1 MLASAERPSAPGH
14 DCPGDPP
21 SRRAIGSTDPEG
33 VSRFPYSELRTVP
46 WGVFAMT
53 SRMLRPVRAARRTT
67 RPRSALPLGVRLPLV
82 TAAVI
87 AAGLTAA
94 CGPSSQSAGAAAPA
108 TAGQPSQALP
118 AGTESVSATAE
129 TSASA
134 SATPPSVSATA
145 SVGTAAGASPTPS
158 RAQPAK
164 PAPKPSRTSAA
175 PAPAARIP
183 GPGYDSSADAQKLI
197 DAALRAA
204 KADGRMVLLDFG
216 ANWCGNCKTADKVFA
231 QPKTAS
237 ILGASYHLVKVDIG
251 GNSSANSALLRKY
264 SPSGGTYKMPVLVV
278 VSPSGTV
285 RTDTHVTGNP
295 ALTAD
300 GIGSF
305 LRKWAS

>member
-1 MLASAERPSAPGH
+1 
-14 DCPGDPP
+14 
-21 SRRAIGSTDPEG
+21 
-33 VSRFPYSELRTVP
+33 
-46 WGVFAMT
+46 MT
-53 SRMLRPVRAARRTT
+53 SRILRPARATRRTT
-67 RPRSALPLGVRLPLV
+67 GPRSAAPLAVRLPLV
-82 TAAVI
+82 AAAVV

-94 CGPSSQSAGAAAPA
+94 CGPSTQPTGAAAPA
-108 TAGQPSQALP
+108 TAAQPSQSL
-118 AGTESVSATAE
+118 GAE
-129 TSASA
+129 TQSASAEASPTASAASSAPPSASA
-134 SATPPSVSATA
+134 SAGTP
-145 SVGTAAGASPTPS
+145 AGASPTPS
-158 RAQPAK
+158 RAQSAK

-216 ANWCGNCKTADKVFA
+216 ANWCGNCKAADKVFA
-231 QPKTAS
+231 QPQTAS

-295 ALTAD
+295 ALTSD
-300 GIGSF
+300 GLGSF

>member
-1 MLASAERPSAPGH
+1 
-14 DCPGDPP
+14 
-21 SRRAIGSTDPEG
+21 
-33 VSRFPYSELRTVP
+33 
-46 WGVFAMT
+46 MT
-53 SRMLRPVRAARRTT
+53 SRILRPARATRRTP
-67 RPRSALPLGVRLPLV
+67 RPGSAAPLAVRLPLV
-82 TAAVI
+82 AAAVV

-94 CGPSSQSAGAAAPA
+94 CGPSAQPTGAAAPA
-108 TAGQPSQALP
+108 TAGQPSQSTGA
-118 AGTESVSATAE
+118 ATE
-129 TSASA
+129 SASA
-134 SATPPSVSATA
+134 EASPTASASPSAAPSASAPAATP
-145 SVGTAAGASPTPS
+145 AGASPTPS
-158 RAQPAK
+158 RAQSAK

-216 ANWCGNCKTADKVFA
+216 ANWCGNCKAADKVFA
-231 QPKTAS
+231 QPQTAS

-251 GNSSANSALLRKY
+251 GNSSANSALLSKY

-295 ALTAD
+295 ALTSD
-300 GIGSF
+300 GLGSF

>member
-1 MLASAERPSAPGH
+1 
-14 DCPGDPP
+14 
-21 SRRAIGSTDPEG
+21 
-33 VSRFPYSELRTVP
+33 
-46 WGVFAMT
+46 MT
-53 SRMLRPVRAARRTT
+53 SRILRTARATRRTPRPRAA
-67 RPRSALPLGVRLPLV
+67 APLGVRLPLV
-82 TAAVI
+82 AAAVV

-94 CGPSSQSAGAAAPA
+94 CGPSAQPTGAAAPT
-108 TAGQPSQALP
+108 TAGQPSQSLAS
-118 AGTESVSATAE
+118 ATESASAEASPTASATPSASP
-129 TSASA
+129 SASA
-134 SATPPSVSATA
+134 S
-145 SVGTAAGASPTPS
+145 VGTPAGAPPAPS

-216 ANWCGNCKTADKVFA
+216 ANWCGNCKAADKVFA
-231 QPKTAS
+231 QPATAS

-278 VSPSGTV
+278 VSPSGSV

-295 ALTAD
+295 ALTSD
-300 GIGSF
+300 GLGSF
-305 LRKWAS
+305 LRQWAS